1 MTKPRILV
9 IDDDEAMHLIYQ
21 MLLKVFA
28 VEITVVP
35 DGATGITKVTAERF
49 DLIFLDMLMPDYN
62 GLDFLQF
69 LDTNLSSIPP
79 VIVCSGLSDRDII
92 TSALMLGASGYLI
105 KPIDKQEVRR
115 LVSDFLLI
123 TPETDPQ
130 PVLPPTLAAES
141 TYSTLRQAMA
151 DMVFRRHTGT
161 LVATSATGST
171 GKLIYQNGKL
181 RTISFGN
188 QDGLAA
194 LELLYSTPLVQIGVD
209 KK

>member
-1 MTKPRILV
+1 MTKPRILI
-9 IDDDEAMHLIYQ
+9 IDDDESMHLIYQ
-21 MLLKVFA
+21 MLLKVFPVDIA
-28 VEITVVP
+28 FAS
-35 DGATGITKVTAERF
+35 DGTSGITAVTAERF

-69 LDTNLSSIPP
+69 LDVNLSSVPP

-92 TSALMLGASGYLI
+92 SSALMLGASGYLI

-123 TPETDPQ
+123 SPETEPQ
-130 PVLPPTLAAES
+130 PVLSPTFAADS
-141 TYSTLRQAMA
+141 TYRTLRQAMA
-151 DMVFRRHTGT
+151 DMVFRRHTGA
-161 LVATSATGST
+161 LIATSAIGSV
-171 GKLIYQNGKL
+171 GKLTYQSGKL

-194 LELLYSTPLVQIGVD
+194 LELLYSTTLVDIRIE
-209 KK
+209 K